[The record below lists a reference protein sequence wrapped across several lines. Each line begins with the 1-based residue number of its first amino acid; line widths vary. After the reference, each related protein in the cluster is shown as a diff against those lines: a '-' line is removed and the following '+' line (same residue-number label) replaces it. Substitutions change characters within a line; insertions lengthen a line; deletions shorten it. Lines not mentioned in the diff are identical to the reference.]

1 MLMVNKRQ
9 REVEHVIDTVH
20 SKEVPGVHF
29 CCWTTLIINKFL
41 TIFCTV
47 TCNRHQCNLFTFLRV
62 QPLIFIYT
70 HELQTSTSVPYLQ
83 SF

>member
-29 CCWTTLIINKFL
+29 CCRQADSKKDYSN
-41 TIFCTV
+41 
-47 TCNRHQCNLFTFLRV
+47 NQ
-62 QPLIFIYT
+62 
-70 HELQTSTSVPYLQ
+70 
-83 SF
+83 